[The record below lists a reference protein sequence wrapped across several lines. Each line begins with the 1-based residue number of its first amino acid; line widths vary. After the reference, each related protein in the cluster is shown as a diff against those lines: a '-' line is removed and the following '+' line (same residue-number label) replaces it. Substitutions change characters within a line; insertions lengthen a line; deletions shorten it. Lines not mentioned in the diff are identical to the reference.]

1 MVLSSKIA
9 VRLTGKCKGSAFS
22 EFDIFVKEL
31 SDCKEER
38 RDVNATVFD
47 ELISPVRKT
56 KF

>member
-22 EFDIFVKEL
+22 EFGIFVKEL